1 MNVHLENIEKSLI
14 NKTNTKNMQR
24 FRRISFLLTK
34 KRLNFFSFES
44 YLGLYF
50 SLLFL
55 EECFF
60 LISIMN
66 LYEDSIHMLSV
77 YLRNRKSNKM
87 KSLTYFKSIKNEF
100 KKYHINNNL
109 LNLNFYF
116 FDNVYTNNIRN
127 EIKNEY
133 CNLKHM
139 NKYIDCKYYIFR
151 INLLLNKLYISAGNY
166 DKQIKCLNDIY
177 IFNKKQKE
185 EYKIL
190 KYYSDIVL
198 TGKFCHDFLTSISKS
213 KNKNILISFRLFL
226 VRSIHYKKSN
236 PFLLYLIGHIC
247 NISCMIDRLILC
259 KHLELLFHK

>member
-1 MNVHLENIEKSLI
+1 MDDGDDDDDYYYYDDNYFNDKYSDKENDHDNYTHMNVHLENIEKSLI

-116 FDNVYTNNIRN
+116 F
-127 EIKNEY
+127 
-133 CNLKHM
+133 
-139 NKYIDCKYYIFR
+139 
-151 INLLLNKLYISAGNY
+151 
-166 DKQIKCLNDIY
+166 
-177 IFNKKQKE
+177 
-185 EYKIL
+185 
-190 KYYSDIVL
+190 
-198 TGKFCHDFLTSISKS
+198 
-213 KNKNILISFRLFL
+213 
-226 VRSIHYKKSN
+226 
-236 PFLLYLIGHIC
+236 
-247 NISCMIDRLILC
+247 
-259 KHLELLFHK
+259 